1 MLHAAVVMSW
11 LQKLR
16 SKPVCFYDEMREEQR
31 STLCYNLPSPTRV
44 LTWCCLLG
52 AEYGPRM
59 CSAVIHSLSEI
70 LPVYEVLTIMQDIG
84 YWKHELL
91 GCIIYGRYKWVHPL
105 HCCMAIWMLNSE
117 HFIILYCMWRKYIED
132 CPRKYLMLKK
142 FLTEN
147 SNVTV

>member
-1 MLHAAVVMSW
+1 MLQWWCPGCRSW
-11 LQKLR
+11 GANR
-16 SKPVCFYDEMREEQR
+16 SVFTMRWER
-31 STLCYNLPSPTRV
+31 SRGARYVTICPHQHVSADLMLPARCWVRTQDV
-44 LTWCCLLG
+44 QC
-52 AEYGPRM
+52 
-59 CSAVIHSLSEI
+59 AVIHSLSEI

-91 GCIIYGRYKWVHPL
+91 GCKIYGRYKWVHPL
-105 HCCMAIWMLNSE
+105 HRCAAIWMVNTE
-117 HFIILYCMWRKYIED
+117 PFIILYCMWRKYIED